1 MKLFVLV
8 KHHVPLSLTNRAA
21 LPKLAVAKVAQ
32 VVQVPAQMIQV
43 IQVLAVAKGVQMI
56 QVLAVAKGVQY
67 SGKQNT
73 DMGVVLRSELLSLPH
88 WLMQRRIANCLELTV
103 KNAQVCSTRIAMGL
117 FSTKCVS
124 QERQFITSHKDLR
137 LVFTQS

>member
-8 KHHVPLSLTNRAA
+8 MNHVPLSLTDRAA
-21 LPKLAVAKVAQ
+21 VAVAKVAQ
-32 VVQVPAQMIQV
+32 M

-73 DMGVVLRSELLSLPH
+73 DMGVILRPELLRFAH
-88 WLMQRRIANCLELTV
+88 WLLQSRIANCLELTV
-103 KNAQVCSTRIAMGL
+103 KNAHVCSTRIA
-117 FSTKCVS
+117 
-124 QERQFITSHKDLR
+124 
-137 LVFTQS
+137 

>member
-43 IQVLAVAKGVQMI
+43 I

-124 QERQFITSHKDLR
+124 QERQFITS
-137 LVFTQS
+137 